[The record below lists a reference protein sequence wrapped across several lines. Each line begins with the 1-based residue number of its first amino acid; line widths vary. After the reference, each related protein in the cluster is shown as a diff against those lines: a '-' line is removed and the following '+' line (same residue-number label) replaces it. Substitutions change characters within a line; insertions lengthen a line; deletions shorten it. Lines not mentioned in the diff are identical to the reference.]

1 MLKAMMIIQVQLC
14 HHALPTNRL
23 TWSMAAPES
32 TSIYHDADE
41 GSMGKLNLRGRVR
54 LSAPMYHK
62 LELAREVE
70 EPKVEEPKVEDHEL
84 VRELKEQTK
93 NFSE

>member
-1 MLKAMMIIQVQLC
+1 MTGGGRPRNCERQQLVLSILG
-14 HHALPTNRL
+14 AGYESAR
-23 TWSMAAPES
+23 AACQAWGPS
-32 TSIYHDADE
+32 WGT
-41 GSMGKLNLRGRVR
+41 VR

-84 VRELKEQTK
+84 VREVKEQTK
-93 NFSE
+93 NLSE

>member
-1 MLKAMMIIQVQLC
+1 
-14 HHALPTNRL
+14 
-23 TWSMAAPES
+23 
-32 TSIYHDADE
+32 
-41 GSMGKLNLRGRVR
+41 MGNLNLRGRVR

-84 VRELKEQTK
+84 VRELKEQTQ
-93 NFSE
+93 NLSERLAQDRLKILNMTQLPVIMACSVVCKGFRSSQGCTVVDLHT